1 MLAISVASIAASLLL
16 GGVLWFGARV
26 PGYSHVRQTISEL
39 GEVGSRYSV
48 IVSWGLFAPVGI
60 LLSLLT
66 VTLVYRV
73 DSSDFR
79 DAVMFLTSAVSIGY
93 LGAAIFPC
101 DPGSP
106 LTGTWRQ
113 QIHNLLGGVEYV
125 GGTGALFL
133 AAQSLSPVFD
143 ATLIPSV
150 VNGSAV
156 VVGTV
161 TLGLSFS
168 ATFAVRGCLQRVGEL
183 ALFGNII
190 LLTVILRQLQ

>member
-48 IVSWGLFAPVGI
+48 VVSWGLFAPVGI

-66 VTLVYRV
+66 VTLVYR

-79 DAVMFLTSAVSIGY
+79 NAVMFLTSAVSIGY

-168 ATFAVRGCLQRVGEL
+168 ATFAVRGCLQRVGEF

>member
-16 GGVLWFGARV
+16 GGVLWFGTRV

-48 IVSWGLFAPVGI
+48 VVSWGLFAPVGI

-66 VTLVYRV
+66 VTLVYR

-79 DAVMFLTSAVSIGY
+79 NAVMFLTSAVSIGY

-113 QIHNLLGGVEYV
+113 QLHNLLGGVEYV

-143 ATLIPSV
+143 ATLISSV